1 MTVESVN
8 LKSRYLATKL
18 AMISVVGVVF
28 LLTSFWLN
36 STIGER
42 KGLLRKAKEDIVLA
56 WAGPQTFIGP
66 LLVVPYSDPQKKDV
80 TGHMV
85 FLPHQ
90 LDVKG
95 TGNPEIRRRGIFDI
109 LVYQAELELN
119 CQFLPPVQYQS
130 TNKNL
135 QWDEAKLVVCLDDVR
150 GINNIM
156 LDVNNNEVPVD
167 SGSDALNN
175 KYPGAHAKLA
185 ISNLALP
192 LNVKLRISMKG
203 ADTLSIAPIAK
214 SNKIS
219 IKANWADPSFIGQ
232 FLPNTKSL
240 TAKDFQAQWQVSALA
255 TGFSGHFNL
264 TEIEKEHFEGKHHTF
279 YKSLGVRF
287 LKTADHYQQAERTT
301 KYSFLF
307 VLYTFLVFF
316 LYEVVKKTKIHI
328 FQYCITACSLLCFS
342 LLLTAFAEHM
352 SFEIAYGLASFAIIA
367 QIAFY
372 AFGLIHKKSE
382 RMIFVGLLV
391 SLYLYLFIVL
401 RLEEMALLVGSLGMF
416 VLISIAML
424 VTKKVNWFDENND

>member
-1 MTVESVN
+1 MKTEPSN
-8 LKSRYLATKL
+8 LKSRYLAVKL
-18 AMISVVGVVF
+18 AMISIVGLMF
-28 LLTSFWLN
+28 LLASFWLN

-42 KGLLRKAKEDIVLA
+42 KGLLHKAKEDIILA
-56 WAGPQTFIGP
+56 WAGPQTLIGP
-66 LLVVPYSDPQKKDV
+66 LLIVPYIDSQKKDI
-80 TGHMV
+80 TGHMI

-95 TGNPEIRRRGIFDI
+95 EGIPEIRRRGIFDVS
-109 LVYQAELELN
+109 VYQAELELN
-119 CQFLPPVQYQS
+119 CQFLPPEQYKS

-135 QWDEAKLVVCLDDVR
+135 HWDQAKLVVCLDDVR

-156 LDVNNNEVPVD
+156 LKVNNHEMPVD
-167 SGSDALNN
+167 AGSDTLNN
-175 KYPGAHAKLA
+175 KYPGANTKLT
-185 ISNLALP
+185 ITNLALP
-192 LNVKLRISMKG
+192 LNVNIHTSIKG
-203 ADTLSIAPIAK
+203 ADTLSVAPIAK

-232 FLPNTKSL
+232 FLPNTKSF
-240 TAKDFQAQWQVSALA
+240 TDKDFQAQWQVSALA
-255 TGFSGHFNL
+255 TGLPSYFDL
-264 TEIEKEHFEGKHHTF
+264 KEIKKEHFEDKHHTF

-287 LKTADHYQQAERTT
+287 LKAADHYQQAERTT

-307 VLYTFLVFF
+307 VLYTFLIFF

-367 QIAFY
+367 QITFY
-372 AFGLIHKKSE
+372 AFGLIRKKSE
-382 RMIFVGLLV
+382 RLMFVGLLV

-416 VLISIAML
+416 ALITIAMF
-424 VTKKVNWFDENND
+424 VTKKVNWFEEDNH